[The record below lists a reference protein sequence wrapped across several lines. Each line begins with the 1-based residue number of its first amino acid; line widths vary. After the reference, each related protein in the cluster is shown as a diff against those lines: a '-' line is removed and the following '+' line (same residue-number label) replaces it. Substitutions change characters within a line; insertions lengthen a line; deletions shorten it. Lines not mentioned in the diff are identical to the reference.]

1 MTAAAVGVASVLVLG
16 LGMAGGTAH
25 AAASPPRTVPR
36 PGARPTVTSRQFVFS
51 CTGATQQ
58 WTVPAGV
65 PMVDLDLQGASGGQG
80 RFDIPGRGGRA
91 QVTLRVT
98 PGQVLNVNVGCRGGA
113 PTGSGTGGTGGFN
126 GGGAGGQGLGRDGGG
141 SGGGGATDIRIGGTS
156 PTNLVAVAGG
166 GGGGGGPGI
175 GGDHKARAGGGG
187 GGAAGESGQGG
198 QGGGQGGGG
207 GTQTGP
213 GAGGIPY
220 GGRPGNGQ
228 TGGAGGSG
236 TDHGGGAGDGG
247 GGGGGGYFGGGGG
260 SGGPGGGAFAAGGAG
275 GGSSFGPV
283 GSRLTTGGAD
293 GPDGLAIIVTLPG
306 TAPTL
311 TGDPPPATDL
321 HPYAYSFAVGGDP
334 ASTVKLV
341 SGKLPPGLALS
352 DQGVISGTPQEQ
364 GRFPF
369 TLSATNGV
377 LPDASLPS
385 SITVTGV
392 PDKIVLSSSA
402 SPAAFSQP
410 VTVTARVSPES
421 TQPLPS
427 AQGSVEFFDGGK
439 SLGSATLHP
448 NGESGSVA
456 TATLGPL
463 TGLAVGSHD
472 LTASYGGDTAYQP
485 ATAPP
490 LVQSVTRAP
499 TVTRVASSD
508 NPSSFDESVVFS
520 ATVHNTGTATAQP
533 TGSVVFTVDGSPRPP
548 VALDGDTARL
558 PSLKLAP
565 GSHTVRAQF
574 QETSDFSSSSDDLNG
589 GQEAGRASSATAV
602 SASPNPG
609 RVGGTVTA
617 TAVVTPVGPATFE
630 PSGQVEFYVDT
641 DKVGSATL
649 NSSGRATFVLP
660 SLKSGGHQISAV
672 YRGDHDLSPS
682 VAPQFFE
689 VVDP

>member
-1 MTAAAVGVASVLVLG
+1 MTAAAVGVATLLVLG
-16 LGMAGGTAH
+16 LGMAGGTAR
-25 AAASPPRTVPR
+25 AAGSTPRTAPR
-36 PGARPTVTSRQFVFS
+36 PGGKPTVTSRQFVFS

-65 PMVDLDLQGASGGQG
+65 PMVNLDLQGASGGQG
-80 RFDIPGRGGRA
+80 RYAIPGRGGRA

-98 PGQVLNVNVGCRGGA
+98 PGQVLNVNVGCRGGE
-113 PTGSGTGGTGGFN
+113 PTESHTGTGGFN
-126 GGGAGGQGLGRDGGG
+126 GGGAGGQGLGRDGKG
-141 SGGGGATDIRIGGTS
+141 SGGGGATDVRIGGDS
-156 PTNLVAVAGG
+156 PTNRVAVAGG

-175 GGDHKARAGGGG
+175 TGDRKARAGGAG
-187 GGAAGESGQGG
+187 GGAAGEAGQGG

-213 GAGGIPY
+213 GIGGIPY
-220 GGRPGNGQ
+220 GGHAGSGQ
-228 TGGAGGSG
+228 IGGTGGNG

-260 SGGPGGGAFAAGGAG
+260 SGGPGGGAAPAGGAG
-275 GGSSFGPV
+275 GGSSFGPT
-283 GSRLTTGGAD
+283 GSTLTTGGAD
-293 GPDGLAIIVTLPG
+293 GPDGLAIIVTVPG
-306 TAPTL
+306 TPPKL
-311 TGDPPPATDL
+311 TGDPPPAVDL
-321 HPYAYSFAVGGDP
+321 LPYSYSYTVGGDP
-334 ASTVKLV
+334 GSKVMLV
-341 SGKLPPGLALS
+341 SGTLPPGLAVS

-364 GRFPF
+364 GHFPF
-369 TLSATNGV
+369 TLSAANGV
-377 LPDASLPS
+377 LPEASLPS
-385 SITVTGV
+385 SITVKGV
-392 PDKIVLSSSA
+392 PNKTVLSSSA
-402 SPAAFSQP
+402 NPATFSQP
-410 VTVTARVSPES
+410 VTVTARVSPDS
-421 TQPLPS
+421 TQSLPS

-439 SLGSATLHP
+439 SIGSAILHP
-448 NGESGSVA
+448 TGESGSVA

-472 LTASYGGDTAYQP
+472 LTASYGGDSAYEP
-485 ATAPP
+485 SAASP
-490 LVQSVTRAP
+490 LVQPVGRAP
-499 TVTRVASSD
+499 TVTSVTSSD
-508 NPSSFDESVVFS
+508 NPSSFNDPIVFS
-520 ATVHNTGTATAQP
+520 ATVHNIGPATAQP
-533 TGSVVFTVDGSPRPP
+533 TGSVVFTVDGSPRPA
-548 VALDGDTARL
+548 VTLDGDTARL

-617 TAVVTPVGPATFE
+617 TAVVTPVGPATFV

-649 NSSGRATFVLP
+649 DSSGRATFVLP
-660 SLKSGGHQISAV
+660 SMTPRGHQISAV
-672 YRGDHDLSPS
+672 YRGDYDLSPS

-689 VVDP
+689 LIDP

>member
-1 MTAAAVGVASVLVLG
+1 MATLLVLG
-16 LGMAGGTAH
+16 LGVASGTAR
-25 AAASPPRTVPR
+25 AAGPSPTTAAHV
-36 PGARPTVTSRQFVFS
+36 GAKPTATSRQFVFS
-51 CTGATQQ
+51 CTGATQR

-65 PMVDLDLQGASGGQG
+65 PMVNLDLQGASGGQG
-80 RFDIPGRGGRA
+80 MFAIPGRGGRA

-126 GGGAGGQGLGRDGGG
+126 GGGAGGQGLGHNGGG
-141 SGGGGATDIRIGGTS
+141 SGGGGATDIRIGGTG
-156 PTNLVAVAGG
+156 PTDRVAVAGG

-175 GGDHKARAGGGG
+175 SGSHKARAGGGG
-187 GGAAGESGQGG
+187 GGAAGEPGQGG

-220 GGRPGNGQ
+220 GGHAGNGPL
-228 TGGAGGSG
+228 GGAGGNG
-236 TDHGGGAGDGG
+236 TDHGAGAGDGG

-275 GGSSFGPV
+275 GGSSFGPA
-283 GSRLTTGGAD
+283 GSTLTTGGAD
-293 GPDGLAIIVTLPG
+293 GPDGLAIIVTRPG

-311 TGDPPPATDL
+311 AGDPPPATDL
-321 HPYAYSFAVGGDP
+321 LPYSYSFTVGGDP
-334 ASTVKLV
+334 ASTVRLV
-341 SGKLPPGLALS
+341 SGKLPVGLALS
-352 DQGVISGTPQEQ
+352 DQGVVSGTPQEQ

-369 TLSATNGV
+369 TLSAANGV

-385 SITVTGV
+385 SITVKGV
-392 PDKIVLSSSA
+392 PDKVALASSA

-410 VTVTARVSPES
+410 VTLTARVSPES
-421 TQPLPS
+421 TQSLPS

-463 TGLAVGSHD
+463 TGLAVGSHA
-472 LTASYGGDTAYQP
+472 LTASYGGDTVYEP
-485 ATAPP
+485 ATAPS
-490 LVQSVTRAP
+490 LTQSVTLAP
-499 TVTRVASSD
+499 TVTRVISSD
-508 NPSSFDESVVFS
+508 NPSSFDEPVVFS
-520 ATVHNTGTATAQP
+520 ATVRTIGPATVQP
-533 TGSVVFTVDGSPRPP
+533 TGSVVFTVDGSPRTP
-548 VALDGDTARL
+548 VVLDGDTARL
-558 PSLKLAP
+558 PALKVAP

-574 QETSDFSSSSDDLNG
+574 QETSDFSSSSDELNG
-589 GQEAGRASSATAV
+589 GQQAGRASSATAV
-602 SASPNPG
+602 SSSPNPAK
-609 RVGGTVTA
+609 VGEAVTA

-630 PSGQVEFYVDT
+630 PSGQVEFYVDAV
-641 DKVGSATL
+641 KVGSAPL

-672 YRGDHDLSPS
+672 YRGDHDLSSS
-682 VAPQFFE
+682 VAPQFFQL
-689 VVDP
+689 VDP